1 MIYMINTLL
10 SDTGIALLATKRY
23 YFGVGGGTYEF
34 ENLLKAFPQL
44 SIQIVKSYE
53 DGKSNIR
60 DLIVVKR
67 I

>member
-1 MIYMINTLL
+1 MIYMINSLL

-34 ENLLKAFPQL
+34 ESLLEAFPHL
-44 SIQIVKSYE
+44 STQIVKSYE